1 MEDCHRWHER
11 VRSAKGKIIYRV
23 LQLFDKVTKLYMF
36 LKKQSYFFNR
46 FYEFIMSGCW

>member
-23 LQLFDKVTKLYMF
+23 LQLFDKVTIHVFEKAKL
-36 LKKQSYFFNR
+36 FFQH
-46 FYEFIMSGCW
+46 IL